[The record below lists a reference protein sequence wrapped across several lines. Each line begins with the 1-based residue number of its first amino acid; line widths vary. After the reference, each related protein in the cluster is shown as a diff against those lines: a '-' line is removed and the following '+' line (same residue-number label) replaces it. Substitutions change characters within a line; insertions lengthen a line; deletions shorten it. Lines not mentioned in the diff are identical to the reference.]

1 MTSVDVVSVNWNSG
15 RQLAE
20 CLASLAATDRTRV
33 TLGRVVVVDN
43 ASSDGSAGGI
53 DRDDLPL
60 EVLANP
66 TNRGFAAACNQG
78 ARAGQSP
85 YILFLNPDTRLEFN
99 SLAAPLA
106 FLESAAAAD
115 VGICGIQLVDAEG
128 KVARSCARFPTAR
141 QLAAA
146 AIGLDRLL
154 PGAFPGFLMREWDH
168 RDSRR
173 VDHVIGAFYLV
184 RRSLFERLGG
194 FDERYFV
201 YLEDLDFSLRARE
214 AGWHSYFLASARAFH
229 RGGGTSDQVRA
240 ERLLYLLRSR
250 LHYAHRHFSP
260 AGAAAVRAATLGVEP
275 LVRVV
280 AALGGGAPRQAGDT
294 IRAYWMLATSAALPP
309 RPARDGLEGGSLRF
323 RE

>member
-1 MTSVDVVSVNWNSG
+1 MIGVDVVTVNWNFG

-43 ASSDGSAGGI
+43 ASTDGSAEGLDHG
-53 DRDDLPL
+53 DLPL
-60 EVLANP
+60 EILTNP

-85 YILFLNPDTRLEFN
+85 YILFLNPDTRVQFD

-106 FLESAAAAD
+106 WLESPNAAD
-115 VGICGIQLVDAEG
+115 IGICGIQLVDADG
-128 KVARSCARFPTAR
+128 RVARSCARFPTAG
-141 QLAAA
+141 QLVAAA
-146 AIGLDRLL
+146 VGLDRLV
-154 PGAFPGFLMREWDH
+154 PGAFPGFIMRDWDH
-168 RDSRR
+168 QQSRR

-184 RRSLFERLGG
+184 RRSVFERLGG

-229 RGGGTSDQVRA
+229 RGGGASDQVRA
-240 ERLLYLLRSR
+240 ERLVYLLRSR
-250 LHYAHRHFSP
+250 LHYARRHFSP
-260 AGAAAVRAATLGVEP
+260 ARAAAVRAATLGVEP
-275 LVRVV
+275 VVRVA
-280 AALGGGAPRQAGDT
+280 AALGGGAPRQARDT
-294 IRAYWMLATSAALPP
+294 IRAYWMLATGH
-309 RPARDGLEGGSLRF
+309 GLEGSALRF

>member
-1 MTSVDVVSVNWNSG
+1 MTGVDVITVNWNSG

-43 ASSDGSAGGI
+43 ASTDGSAQGLDPG
-53 DRDDLPL
+53 DLPL
-60 EVLANP
+60 EIISNP
-66 TNRGFAAACNQG
+66 TNRGFAGACNQG
-78 ARAGQSP
+78 ARVGQSP
-85 YILFLNPDTRLEFN
+85 YILFLNPDTRLEYD

-106 FLESAAAAD
+106 WLESSSAAD
-115 VGICGIQLVDAEG
+115 IGICGIQLVEPEG
-128 KVARSCARFPTAR
+128 RVARSCARFPTAG
-141 QLAAA
+141 QLVAGAA
-146 AIGLDRLL
+146 GLDRLL
-154 PGAFPGFLMREWDH
+154 PGAFPGFLMRDWDH
-168 RDSRR
+168 QQSRR

-184 RRSLFERLGG
+184 RRSLFERLSG

-250 LHYAHRHFSP
+250 LHYARRHFSP
-260 AGAAAVRAATLGVEP
+260 AGAAAVRLATLGVEP
-275 LVRVV
+275 VVRVA
-280 AALGGGAPRQAGDT
+280 AALGGGTPRQARDT
-294 IRAYWMLATSAALPP
+294 IRAYWMLATGH
-309 RPARDGLEGGSLRF
+309 GLEGSTLRF

>member
-1 MTSVDVVSVNWNSG
+1 MTGVDVITVNWNSG

-43 ASSDGSAGGI
+43 ASTDGSAQGLDPG
-53 DRDDLPL
+53 DLPL
-60 EVLANP
+60 EIISNP

-78 ARAGQSP
+78 ARVGQSP
-85 YILFLNPDTRLEFN
+85 YVLFLNPDTRLEYD

-106 FLESAAAAD
+106 WLESSSAAD
-115 VGICGIQLVDAEG
+115 IGICGIQLVDPEG
-128 KVARSCARFPTAR
+128 RVARSCARFPTAG
-141 QLAAA
+141 QLVAGAA
-146 AIGLDRLL
+146 GLDRLL
-154 PGAFPGFLMREWDH
+154 PGAFPGFLMRDWDH
-168 RDSRR
+168 QQSRR

-184 RRSLFERLGG
+184 RRSLFERLSG

-250 LHYAHRHFSP
+250 LHYARRHFSP
-260 AGAAAVRAATLGVEP
+260 AGAAAVRLATLGVEP
-275 LVRVV
+275 VVRVA
-280 AALGGGAPRQAGDT
+280 AALGGGTPRQARDT
-294 IRAYWMLATSAALPP
+294 IRAYWMLATGH
-309 RPARDGLEGGSLRF
+309 GLEGSTLRF